1 MKFFPPKLIN
11 NNIVIIDGIARSGK
25 LLTSTVVS
33 SFSNTEQ
40 FEMGRNFE
48 DIGPGIKFKKID
60 ISYAESFIKNHL
72 NELIYN
78 KYLSR
83 NVNFRAT
90 DRTGVKNSQYFKL
103 YKKRLKIKEGDNVIN
118 LIKKEKRNIPFVTHD
133 LLLSINSFNKLN
145 LKYKMIYIFRNPFD
159 LIISW
164 NKRKLGE
171 RLGKDQR
178 MFTLMIENKKRTY
191 SWYSKITGKY
201 DKYNSIEACANFV
214 YHLVDESIKSYK
226 KLGRKM
232 KERIFITSYEKIVQ
246 NQNNEIKKIAK
257 FLNSKITIKTYN
269 VIKKEKLYSKDK
281 KNYYAKLKK
290 RKEFIKSKVSYNTYN
305 KLIEQEKNFHLNTY
319 NLG

>member
-60 ISYAESFIKNHL
+60 ISYAESFIKNYL

-201 DKYNSIEACANFV
+201 DKYSSIEACANFV